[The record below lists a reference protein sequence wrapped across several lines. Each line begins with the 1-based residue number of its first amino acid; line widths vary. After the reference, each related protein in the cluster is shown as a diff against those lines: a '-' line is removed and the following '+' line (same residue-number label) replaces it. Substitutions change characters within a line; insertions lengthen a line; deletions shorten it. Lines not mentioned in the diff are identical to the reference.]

1 MEIEEFKK
9 YKFTKSELNNAI
21 KKAEVY
27 KQGTTENGVAQ
38 SDR

>member
-21 KKAEVY
+21 KKAEEEYQNFREDIHKKV
-27 KQGTTENGVAQ
+27 
-38 SDR
+38 